1 MVNIK
6 FISMV
11 ISEMEQKRK
20 GRMVGEKGDIGKC
33 PHVAFTIF
41 VVFFLKLVMCV
52 KVFAIL
58 IPVAIYIFEIVHKN
72 KEN

>member
-20 GRMVGEKGDIGKC
+20 GRMEGEKGDVGKC
-33 PHVAFTIF
+33 PHVVLLSLLFS
-41 VVFFLKLVMCV
+41 FL
-52 KVFAIL
+52 
-58 IPVAIYIFEIVHKN
+58 N
-72 KEN
+72 W